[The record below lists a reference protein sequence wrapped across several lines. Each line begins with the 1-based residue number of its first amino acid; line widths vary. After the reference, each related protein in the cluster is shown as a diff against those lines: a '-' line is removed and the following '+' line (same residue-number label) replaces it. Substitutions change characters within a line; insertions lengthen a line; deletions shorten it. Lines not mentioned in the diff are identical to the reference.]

1 MSPRVS
7 DSPSAIPAPSPLE
20 QLWLC
25 EAIRLREAQGQRLDD
40 REANRYAHAAGGN
53 LAQRIQAR
61 ALWLARRDGL
71 LEALQ
76 HYRHGARLALLV
88 LGLLAL
94 LSGAGLALAALGDGQ
109 RPVNL
114 FWALG
119 SLLGLNWLLLA
130 GWLLS
135 WVVASPGASSLAH
148 AWRWLSLRGAADAR
162 ASHLA
167 AALPSLLQ
175 PRQLNRWGLGLLSH
189 GLWLLTLSAALL
201 MLLALL
207 STRRYGF
214 VWETTLLG
222 SETFVSLIENLGA
235 LPARLGF
242 SQPDSALIRASGDL
256 ALTQESAR
264 QAWAGWLLG
273 VFVVFGLLPRLLL
286 ALLCFGA
293 WRHGLGRL
301 GLDLTLPA
309 YQLLRHDLQPDSERL
324 GIHDLA
330 PALAQPSAAASQVHS
345 SSGALL
351 VAIELDPQRPWPPS
365 LPNGVADGG
374 VLDSRE
380 QRQQLLERLSHTPPA
395 RLAIACDPRR
405 SPDRGTLALLGE
417 LARSAASTRIWLLPA
432 PAGET
437 LDSARLD
444 DWQRA
449 LQQLQLNYSAS
460 APWRWLE
467 SGHE

>member
-7 DSPSAIPAPSPLE
+7 DSPSAPSSPSPLE
-20 QLWLC
+20 RLWLC

-40 REANRYAHAAGGN
+40 REANRHAHAAGGD

-130 GWLLS
+130 AWLLS

-167 AALPSLLQ
+167 AALPSLLR

-432 PAGET
+432 PAGEP

>member
-7 DSPSAIPAPSPLE
+7 DSPSAISVPSPLE

-40 REANRYAHAAGGN
+40 REANRHAHAAGGD

-71 LEALQ
+71 LDALQ
-76 HYRHGARLALLV
+76 HYRHGARLALIV
-88 LGLLAL
+88 LSMLAL

-380 QRQQLLERLSHTPPA
+380 QRQQLLQRLSHTPPA

-432 PAGET
+432 PVGET

>member
-7 DSPSAIPAPSPLE
+7 DSSSATIHPNPLE

-40 REANRYAHAAGGN
+40 REANRHARAAGGD

-71 LEALQ
+71 LDALQ
-76 HYRHGARLALLV
+76 HYRHGARLALLL

-94 LSGAGLALAALGDGQ
+94 FSGAGLALAALGDGQ

-130 GWLLS
+130 AWLFS
-135 WVVASPGASSLAH
+135 WAFTNPVSGTLAH
-148 AWRWLSLRGAADAR
+148 AWRWLSLRCAADVR
-162 ASHLA
+162 ASYLV
-167 AALPSLLQ
+167 AALPNLLR
-175 PRQLNRWGLGLLSH
+175 PRHLSRWGLGLLSH
-189 GLWLLTLSAALL
+189 GLWLLTLSCALL

-214 VWETTLLG
+214 VWETTLL
-222 SETFVSLIENLGA
+222 SSDAFVSLTQSLGA
-235 LPARLGF
+235 LPALFGF
-242 SQPDSALIRASGDL
+242 SQPDSELIRASGDL
-256 ALTQESAR
+256 ALAAESAR

-293 WRHGLGRL
+293 WRHGLQSL
-301 GLDLTLPA
+301 QLDVSLPA
-309 YQLLRHDLQPDSERL
+309 YQLLRHELQPDSERL
-324 GIHDLA
+324 GILDVA
-330 PALAQPSAAASQVHS
+330 PPLPNHNTAASQVQA

-351 VAIELDPQRPWPPS
+351 VGIELDPARPWPPS
-365 LPNGVADGG
+365 LPDGVADGG

-380 QRQQLLERLSHTPPA
+380 QRQQLLERLSHYPPA

-405 SPDRGTLALLGE
+405 SPDRGTQALLSE
-417 LARSAASTRIWLLPA
+417 LARSAAATRVWLLPP
-432 PAGET
+432 PAGES
-437 LDSARLD
+437 LDRARVD

-449 LQQLQLNYSAS
+449 LEQLQLRHNDS
-460 APWRWLE
+460 APLNWLE
-467 SGHE
+467 TGHD

>member
-1 MSPRVS
+1 MSFCVS
-7 DSPSAIPAPSPLE
+7 DSPSAPAVLSPLE
-20 QLWLC
+20 HLWLC

-40 REANRYAHAAGGN
+40 REANRHARTAGGD
-53 LAQRIQAR
+53 LEQRIQAR

-71 LEALQ
+71 LEALA

-135 WVVASPGASSLAH
+135 WAFANSDSATLGQ
-148 AWRWLSLRGAADAR
+148 AWRWLSLRCAGDAR
-162 ASHLA
+162 ASQLA
-167 AALPSLLQ
+167 AALPNLLQ
-175 PRQLNRWGLGLLSH
+175 PRHLSRWGLGLLSH

-214 VWETTLLG
+214 VWETTLLA
-222 SETFVSLIENLGA
+222 SEHFVSLTHSLGA
-235 LPARLGF
+235 LPALLGF
-242 SQPDSALIRASGDL
+242 SQPDSALIRASGNL
-256 ALTQESAR
+256 ALSQESAR

-293 WRHGLGRL
+293 WRHGLRRL
-301 GLDLTLPA
+301 RLDLQQPA
-309 YQLLRHDLQPDSERL
+309 YQLLRHDLQPDSQRL
-324 GIHDLA
+324 DIGDLA
-330 PALAQPSAAASQVHS
+330 PPLPAQHAITSQVQS

-351 VAIELDPQRPWPPS
+351 LAIELDHQQPWPPH
-365 LPNGVADGG
+365 LPAGVADGG

-380 QRQQLLERLSHTPPA
+380 QRQQLLERLSHTPPT

-432 PAGET
+432 PPGQT
-437 LDSARLD
+437 LDSQRLG

-449 LQQLQLNYSAS
+449 LQQLQLNYSDS
-460 APWRWLE
+460 APLHWLE
-467 SGHE
+467 SGHD

>member
-1 MSPRVS
+1 VS
-7 DSPSAIPAPSPLE
+7 DSPSAISAPSPLE

-40 REANRYAHAAGGN
+40 REANRYAHAAGGD

-76 HYRHGARLALLV
+76 HYRHGARLALIV
-88 LGLLAL
+88 LSMLAL